1 MTGVSATSLLTA
13 IAVVTGVATWM
24 WRARRPRD
32 AGFAFV
38 YVNQDGTVRE
48 LSPGERRYLSTIFDG
63 ADGARPYIKSAYK
76 SRDGWGSIS
85 GYIERRRVPRR
96 IAIAPVHPEYD
107 ARVERHPFDPMGAF
121 RAAGDIVETRDD
133 GSVSFTPNPA
143 IPPRESLERAR
154 AHHLAEQRRREAL
167 AKGEAE

>member
-1 MTGVSATSLLTA
+1 MIGWSATSLLAVIAAGVGLTA
-13 IAVVTGVATWM
+13 W
-24 WRARRPRD
+24 WRRAHRRRD
-32 AGFAFV
+32 AGFPFV

-48 LSPGERRYLSTIFDG
+48 LSPAERRYLSTTFDG
-63 ADGARPYIKSAYK
+63 ADGARPYVKSAYR

-85 GYIERRRVPRR
+85 GYVERRRVPRR
-96 IAIAPVHPEYD
+96 IVIGPVHPEYD
-107 ARVERHPFDPMGAF
+107 ARVERNPFDPTGAF

-143 IPPRESLERAR
+143 IPPRESFERAR

-167 AKGEAE
+167 AKVECE